1 MADLGT
7 IGRFL
12 IGAGLALALVG
23 GLILLAGRVP
33 FLGWLGRLPGDI
45 VVRRGPVTVY
55 VPLLTSILLSLV
67 LTIALNLF
75 LRR

>member
-1 MADLGT
+1 MSDLGT
-7 IGRFL
+7 IGRLL
-12 IGAGLALALVG
+12 IGAGLILALIG

-55 VPLLTSILLSLV
+55 VPLITSVVLSILLTV
-67 LTIALNLF
+67 LLNLF

>member
-1 MADLGT
+1 MSDVGT

-12 IGAGLALALVG
+12 IGAGLALAVIG

-55 VPLLTSILLSLV
+55 VPLLTSIILSIL
-67 LTIALNLF
+67 LTIVLNLF